1 MPNVSRPPSLARQ
14 AWPRAVWIV
23 ALVTGCAGDSAIPA
37 RKEVPASS
45 RRVLNELA
53 NATPVAASLRDV
65 MATGALV
72 GRRVRVRGRCL
83 PHEGDHLPAQPPS
96 LSTEWRLV
104 ADGIAVFVVGPLPGH
119 CVARGDV
126 MVTITAMVAE
136 DTLAAIGD
144 LPASPRRFLVVAEE
158 REE

>member
-1 MPNVSRPPSLARQ
+1 MPNVSRQPSLARQ

-53 NATPVAASLRDV
+53 NAAPVAVSLRDV
-65 MATGALV
+65 MATSALV

-83 PHEGDHLPAQPPS
+83 PHEDQLPAQPPG

-144 LPASPRRFLVVAEE
+144 LPPSPRRFLVVSEG
-158 REE
+158 RE